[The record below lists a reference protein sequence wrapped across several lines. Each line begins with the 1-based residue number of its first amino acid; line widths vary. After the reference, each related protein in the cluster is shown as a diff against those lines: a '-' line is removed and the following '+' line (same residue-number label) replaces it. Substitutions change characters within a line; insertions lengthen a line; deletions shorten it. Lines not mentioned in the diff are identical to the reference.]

1 MSGCRS
7 FATSPSKLLMLAAL
21 TAALSPGAAQAQNKG
36 LHTDDDATVS
46 QFAIPKTV
54 RNAQPLAGEEVTILR
69 SFRIKKGTYPE
80 FYRQSVTGIW
90 PYFEKIGARIIG
102 MWQVN
107 HGALDAEKSAD
118 YDEAI
123 LLTRYASLAHWRA
136 SRAPFELGGNGPDAQ
151 ALAKAHQYRQ
161 SVTLETSFKILDGKL
176 ADNGPYHM
184 PAVKD

>member
-1 MSGCRS
+1 MSDCRS
-7 FATSPSKLLMLAAL
+7 FTHRSSTMLMLVAL
-21 TAALSPGAAQAQNKG
+21 TASLPIGPARAQNKG
-36 LHTDDDATVS
+36 LHTANDATAS

-54 RNAQPLAGEEVTILR
+54 RNAQPLAGEEITILR
-69 SFRIKKGTYPE
+69 SFKIKKGSYPE

-102 MWQVN
+102 MWQVE
-107 HGALDAEKSAD
+107 HGALDPKKSAD

-123 LLTRYASLAHWRA
+123 LLTRYASLAHWHA

-151 ALAKAHQYRQ
+151 ALAYAHQYRQ
-161 SVTLETSFKILDGKL
+161 SVTLETSFKILNGKL

>member
-1 MSGCRS
+1 M
-7 FATSPSKLLMLAAL
+7 LMLVALAAGL
-21 TAALSPGAAQAQNKG
+21 PIGAAHAQNKG
-36 LHTDDDATVS
+36 LHTDDDATSS
-46 QFAIPKTV
+46 QFGIPKAV

-69 SFRIKKGTYPE
+69 SFKIKKGNYPE

-90 PYFEKIGARIIG
+90 PYFEKIGARIVG
-102 MWQVN
+102 MWQVD
-107 HGALDAEKSAD
+107 HGALDIEKSAG

-136 SRAPFELGGNGPDAQ
+136 SRAPFELGGNGPDAE

-161 SVTLETSFKILDGKL
+161 SVTLETSFKILNGKL